1 MLTIIVAPFRLET
14 NLDESIGR
22 VVQWIRADCC
32 CISPFGDNGELVE
45 KVKNVLSD
53 EIHPLF

>member
-32 CISPFGDNGELVE
+32 CISPFGDNGELVDN
-45 KVKNVLSD
+45 VKNVKCSVR
-53 EIHPLF
+53 